1 MRERERL
8 LLLSVCVCERVYGRS
23 RPLPMTSKTGADF
36 ATNYHS
42 ACCITCYSY
51 YVYAIHDSYM
61 YACVVYSI
69 ICIYSIVIHRFYSN
83 SSYCSTLASSVLLAP
98 APKTIQESSVAVF
111 LLSLV
116 FDSLFSFSSCAIDN
130 LYAYNYNL
138 NVHVFLL
145 NLENC
150 VNCSLLCVC
159 GYSLSSLR

>member
-1 MRERERL
+1 MLRIII
-8 LLLSVCVCERVYGRS
+8 VRVA
-23 RPLPMTSKTGADF
+23 LHVTATTSTRF
-36 ATNYHS
+36 TTR
-42 ACCITCYSY
+42 TCM
-51 YVYAIHDSYM
+51 YV
-61 YACVVYSI
+61 CVVYSTVY
-69 ICIYSIVIHRFYSN
+69 IYSIVIHRFYSN